1 MPYWHGGSTQI
12 NGENIE
18 LRDRLMQI
26 WPIGLCNGAK
36 GSEWGLG
43 SAFQKALLDPRTAI
57 QILKNV
63 LGSLSHI
70 TYNN

>member
-1 MPYWHGGSTQI
+1 
-12 NGENIE
+12 
-18 LRDRLMQI
+18 MQI

-36 GSEWGLG
+36 KNEWGLG
-43 SAFQKALLDPRTAI
+43 SAFQKALLDPRAAI
-57 QILKNV
+57 QILKNE